1 MRLIMGASGSFMSKR
16 IKVQSERKM
25 KRTKFQSGQK
35 QGNALCVI
43 LFALG
48 LAGCASQQATFDS
61 NMPPDYEARHPI
73 ELTTSTESAT
83 INVGIAGAGIGSFE
97 RGQVESF
104 GQAFRAD
111 GEGAL
116 AIGIPVG
123 SVNEKQA
130 ANAARTVR
138 SIFMEQGLPAKA
150 IIYRPYKAN
159 AGTEAPPLLLSYRRL
174 RANVP
179 SSCGVVDNLD
189 LNSDNLQ
196 YQDFGCSTQNNFAA
210 QLANPND
217 LVMPRPMD
225 KASAER
231 RAKVLQDF
239 NANGNKELKG
249 GSSTSSSGSSSQ

>member
-1 MRLIMGASGSFMSKR
+1 MSKQTTT
-16 IKVQSERKM
+16 QSERNM
-25 KRTKFQSGQK
+25 ERTRFKHGYKQS
-35 QGNALCVI
+35 NALLAVF
-43 LFALG
+43 LMLG
-48 LAGCASQQATFDS
+48 LAGCASGQQGFADS

-73 ELTTSTESAT
+73 ELTSSTESAT
-83 INVGIAGAGIGSFE
+83 INVGIAGVGIGSFE
-97 RGQVESF
+97 RGQVASF
-104 GQAFRAD
+104 GHAFRGD

-123 SVNEKQA
+123 AVNEKQA

-138 SIFMEQGLPAKA
+138 SILIEQGLPAKA
-150 IIYRPYKAN
+150 IVYRPYRAA
-159 AGTEAPPLLLSYRRL
+159 AGSEAPPLLLSYRRL

-179 SSCGVVDNLD
+179 SACGIVDNLD
-189 LNSDNLQ
+189 ITADNLQ

-225 KASAER
+225 KASAGR

-239 NANGNKELKG
+239 DANGNKALTG
-249 GSSTSSSGSSSQ
+249 GSSTASGGSGSPGQ